1 MKKLISG
8 LSALAIMAMPL
19 TAYAANPITET
30 TEQKGEA
37 VITTKIN
44 PAYIVTIPTD
54 TAVTF
59 NTENTDFGAVELTK
73 AQLNPGKVVKV
84 TRTTD
89 NKLENKADETKT
101 LAYTIFEGKA
111 EAVTDTVFAE
121 AYYQTVGDKTDLTV
135 NIKQDDWNKAYAGE
149 YSDTVTFTIS
159 YEDAPAAEP
168 VPEP

>member
-1 MKKLISG
+1 MTL
-8 LSALAIMAMPL
+8 
-19 TAYAANPITET
+19 
-30 TEQKGEA
+30 
-37 VITTKIN
+37 
-44 PAYIVTIPTD
+44 
-54 TAVTF
+54 
-59 NTENTDFGAVELTK
+59 
-73 AQLNPGKVVKV
+73 
-84 TRTTD
+84 TTD